1 MPETKTVSALVV
13 GGEANAGPPLGPAL
27 GPLGVNV
34 MAIVKE
40 INEQTKDYTGMRV
53 PVKVN
58 VNTETKQF
66 NVEVGIPS
74 ASALIVKESGVPKGA
89 ATPKTVVAGNLTVEQ
104 LVKIAGVKK
113 AQSYASTKKSV
124 AKEIAGS
131 CVSMGMTIEGKSAKE
146 FLAEVKD
153 GKWEEAL
160 AEDSGEL
167 REEEDEEK
175 KREEREAP

>member
-1 MPETKTVSALVV
+1 MPESKSVSALVV

-58 VNTETKQF
+58 VDTETKKF
-66 NVEVGIPS
+66 TIEVGIPS
-74 ASALIVKESGVPKGA
+74 AAALVVKESGASKGA
-89 ATPKTVVAGNLTVEQ
+89 STPKTAVAGNLTVDQ
-104 LVKIAGVKK
+104 LVKIAGIKK
-113 AQSYASTKKSV
+113 PQSYGATTKSV
-124 AKEIAGS
+124 AREVAGS
-131 CVSMGMTIEGKSAKE
+131 CVSMGITIEGKSAKD

-153 GKWEEAL
+153 GKW
-160 AEDSGEL
+160 
-167 REEEDEEK
+167 DEVFVEK
-175 KREEREAP
+175 

>member
-1 MPETKTVSALVV
+1 MPEPKSVSALVV

-58 VNTETKQF
+58 VDTDTKQF
-66 NVEVGIPS
+66 TIEVGIPS
-74 ASALIVKESGVPKGA
+74 ASALIVKESGAPKGS
-89 ATPKTVVAGNLTVEQ
+89 ATPKTAIVGNLTVDN

-113 AQSYASTKKSV
+113 PQSYGTTIKSV
-124 AKEIAGS
+124 SKEVAGS
-131 CVSMGMTIEGKSAKE
+131 CVSMGITIEGKPAKE
-146 FLAEVKD
+146 FLSEVKE
-153 GKWEEAL
+153 GKWDEAL
-160 AEDSGEL
+160 S
-167 REEEDEEK
+167 EEK
-175 KREEREAP
+175 